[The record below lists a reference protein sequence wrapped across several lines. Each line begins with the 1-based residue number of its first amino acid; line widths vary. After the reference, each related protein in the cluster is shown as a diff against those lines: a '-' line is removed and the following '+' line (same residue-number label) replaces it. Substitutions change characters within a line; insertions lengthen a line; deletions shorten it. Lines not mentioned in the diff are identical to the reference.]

1 MARIRVLLV
10 DDHAILRDSLKAFL
24 SLHAEV
30 EVVGE
35 AADGLEAI
43 QEAMR
48 LRPDVVLL
56 DVAMPGLSGLE
67 VTRRLKQDLP
77 GCRILVLSQYGDAD
91 YVVPILRAGADGYL
105 LKKAG
110 GNEVLR
116 AIKAVAA
123 DDAYLYPSVA
133 QLILDYSLRGEK
145 VSDDALRSL
154 TDREREVL
162 VLIGEGLTNQKI
174 ADALAISVKTVDKH
188 RASLMQKLGLANRAE
203 LIRFALEHRPNA

>member
-1 MARIRVLLV
+1 MARIRVLLA
-10 DDHAILRDSLKAFL
+10 DDHAILRDSMRAFL
-24 SLHAEV
+24 SLHAEI

-35 AADGLEAI
+35 AVDGLETI
-43 QEAMR
+43 QEAVR
-48 LRPDVVLL
+48 LRPDVVVL

-77 GCRILVLSQYGDAD
+77 GCRILILSQYGDPD

-123 DDAYLYPSVA
+123 GEAYLYPSVA
-133 QLILDYSLRGEK
+133 QLILDISLRGEK
-145 VSDDALRSL
+145 SVDDALRLL

-162 VLIGEGLTNQKI
+162 ALIGEGLTNQKI
-174 ADALAISVKTVDKH
+174 ADALGISVKTVDKH
-188 RASLMQKLGLANRAE
+188 RANLMQKLGVANRAA

>member
-10 DDHAILRDSLKAFL
+10 DDHAILRDSMKAFL
-24 SLHAEV
+24 SLHTEV

-48 LRPDVVLL
+48 LRPDVVVL

-77 GCRILVLSQYGDAD
+77 GCRILILSQYGDAD

-145 VSDDALRSL
+145 VGDDALRSL

-188 RASLMQKLGLANRAE
+188 RASLMQKLCVANRAA